1 VWTPHAG
8 GISVTILDSVAQPG
22 LLLNLVLP
30 IVGVGIICFCIASFF
45 LPFGQRFKASKQV
58 IRGFGLDLEI
68 SVLTLLLLMGFAM
81 AFAGVYLQLQNRMA
95 AGLNDEIKR
104 LQGQVEENREQLRLA
119 GRFMVRADLVL
130 PGNSHIT
137 VEDIGKLECRYVLS
151 AKPDSWL
158 QAGVS
163 RGLASNSIRITLA
176 DIDRDDVIQQIE
188 LRKQGS
194 SRVLG
199 MARNIYPLQPMI
211 ALQPPD

>member
-1 VWTPHAG
+1 M
-8 GISVTILDSVAQPG
+8 TILANSNNVPQPG
-22 LLLNLVLP
+22 LLPNLVLP
-30 IVGVGIICFCIASFF
+30 IVGVGIICLCIASFF
-45 LPFGQRFKASKQV
+45 HPFGQRFKETKQV

-81 AFAGVYLQLQNRMA
+81 AFAGVYLQVQNRMA
-95 AGLNDEIKR
+95 AGLDDEIKR

-130 PGNSHIT
+130 PGNNRIT

-151 AKPDSWL
+151 AQPDSWL

-176 DIDRDDVIQQIE
+176 DIGRDDVIQQIE

-199 MARNIYPLQPMI
+199 MARNIYPLQPVI
-211 ALQPPD
+211 ELQPPD